1 MGRSSFLF
9 LGMIPADIGAVMPD
23 ESDAGQTEISRV
35 IVAFNHV
42 LSSVSPLIPSFRRAL
57 CRNENAGDMID
68 VSHTQMVIDTTD
80 DIQIRFRDSPYFRLA
95 ATERASF

>member
-1 MGRSSFLF
+1 
-9 LGMIPADIGAVMPD
+9 MPD
-23 ESDAGQTEISRV
+23 ESDAGQTEIGSV
-35 IVAFNHV
+35 FVTLNHD
-42 LSSVSPLIPSFRRAL
+42 LSSVSSIIPRSCRAL

-95 ATERASF
+95 ATERAGF